1 MDFLKFMLL
10 QVNVD
15 LKSKKILIDHV
26 ERVFPF
32 PILRKCYMSKDYVT
46 PNIITKCP
54 DWKERKKIK

>member
-54 DWKERKKIK
+54 D